1 MFYPDR
7 RNINHETIKQFVRD
21 NFSQYAWKDIVL
33 ENTCGP
39 IPQKPLVSAKPLT
52 PMAITPM
59 ASPSPSPSV
68 KPLIAP
74 PPTPQLEPIPL
85 AKEPSPFSPLTPVSA
100 SKSLKK
106 AITEKPANRNM
117 TQKAKPQEG
126 KTRALEPK
134 VRVNATQLLK
144 NYVENGVPYLDNL
157 SEDELGAMILKANDA
172 YTNSKPLISDAQYD
186 ILREYIED
194 KYPDNEAIQRI
205 GAPVNQKNKVRL
217 PYNMPSMDKIK
228 PDRGSLDNWTKKFGG
243 PYVISSKLDGV
254 SGMYS
259 TIGEP
264 KLYTRGDGT
273 IGQDIS
279 HLIDLLRLPKHT
291 DIVVRGEFIIKQKT
305 FEQNHAVKYANPRN
319 MVAGVINSK
328 TIGKRLKEI
337 RDIDFVCYEVIHPVL
352 KPSEQKALLQQI
364 GHNTVDYETVE
375 RISMDYLIEA
385 FARFKAKSE
394 YELDGII
401 VEDDEI
407 HPRTASNPEHAFA
420 FKMAIEQQM
429 AETRVLDVEWAASQD
444 GYLKPRVKVEPVNI
458 GGVKIQYASGING
471 KFIRDNGIGPGA
483 VIQIIRSGDVI
494 PYIKAVLE
502 PVEPKMP
509 DIDYIWT
516 DTGVDIVVADLE
528 NNSEVR
534 ARNIVGFFSDLGID
548 GLSTGNVTKIINA
561 GYKSIP
567 DVIKM
572 SKADLLAV
580 PGFQEKMAEKIY
592 TGIRDKLASVKLV
605 QLMVAS
611 NIFGRGFGLKT
622 IKPVMDAH
630 PDFLIAD
637 VPDETKVAW
646 LKEAGIKKNAQSIVD
661 AVPVFLE
668 FLEECGL
675 SGKLEE
681 AGSSEKN
688 FDVTNPL
695 YKKSVVM
702 TKVRDQDIIDYLKT
716 VGATLED
723 TIKKGTTVALIVKSK
738 ADVSNKTKDAE
749 KKGVPIMTVEEF
761 KAAYM

>member
-364 GHNTVDYETVE
+364 GHTSVDYETVE
-375 RISMDYLIEA
+375 RISMDYLTEA
-385 FARFKAKSE
+385 FTRFKAESE

-420 FKMAIEQQM
+420 FKMAIEQQI

-509 DIDYIWT
+509 DIDYVWT

-572 SKADLLAV
+572 SKDDLLAV

-738 ADVSNKTKDAE
+738 DDVSNKTKDAE

>member
-7 RNINHETIKQFVRD
+7 RNINHATIKQFVRD

-52 PMAITPM
+52 PMAITPTPL
-59 ASPSPSPSV
+59 SPS
-68 KPLIAP
+68 PLIAP
-74 PPTPQLEPIPL
+74 PPTPQSPSQF
-85 AKEPSPFSPLTPVSA
+85 AKEPSLSPLRP
-100 SKSLKK
+100 KSLKK

-117 TQKAKPQEG
+117 TQKAKPQEK
-126 KTRALEPK
+126 KTKAIS
-134 VRVNATQLLK
+134 ATQLLK

-279 HLIDLLRLPKHT
+279 HLIDLLRLPKHR

-305 FEQNHAVKYANPRN
+305 FEQNHAAKYANPRN

-375 RISMDYLIEA
+375 RISMDYLTEA
-385 FARFKAKSE
+385 FARFKAESE

-509 DIDYIWT
+509 DIDYVWT

>member
-7 RNINHETIKQFVRD
+7 RNINHATIKQFVRD

-39 IPQKPLVSAKPLT
+39 IPPKPLVSAKPLT
-52 PMAITPM
+52 PMAVTPT
-59 ASPSPSPSV
+59 ASPS
-68 KPLIAP
+68 PLIAP
-74 PPTPQLEPIPL
+74 PPTPQSL
-85 AKEPSPFSPLTPVSA
+85 AKEPSPLTPVSA
-100 SKSLKK
+100 PKSLKK

-117 TQKAKPQEG
+117 TQKAKPQEE
-126 KTRALEPK
+126 KTRAVEPK
-134 VRVNATQLLK
+134 VKVNARELRSRVAISPTQLLK

-194 KYPDNEAIQRI
+194 KYPENEAIQRI

-264 KLYTRGDGT
+264 RLYTRGDGT

-279 HLIDLLRLPKHT
+279 HLIDLLRLPKHNNV
-291 DIVVRGEFIIKQKT
+291 VVRGEFIIKQKT
-305 FEQNHAVKYANPRN
+305 FEQNHAAKYANPRN

-364 GHNTVDYETVE
+364 GHNAVDYETVE
-375 RISMDYLIEA
+375 RISMDYLTEA
-385 FARFKAKSE
+385 FTRFKAESE

-509 DIDYIWT
+509 DIDYVWT

-567 DVIKM
+567 DIIKM

-661 AVPVFLE
+661 AVPVFLD

-688 FDVTNPL
+688 YDVTNPL

-738 ADVSNKTKDAE
+738 DDVSNKTKDAE